1 MLLNLD
7 SIYKI
12 KKCDIFHLYIDVMTT
27 KSVIKSYIKE
37 TKKEVESGTISPNT
51 VTNRI
56 KPIKALLT
64 ANEIDISWK
73 LINKMY
79 PREVKSE
86 DRAYSR
92 EEIQKMLEHCTD
104 VLDKLI
110 ILMFSSA
117 GFRLEAWDYFCWK
130 DVIFFQNEE
139 DGQYKGAA
147 LRVYRGDPGRW

>member
-1 MLLNLD
+1 MHQ
-7 SIYKI
+7 K
-12 KKCDIFHLYIDVMTT
+12 
-27 KSVIKSYIKE
+27 
-37 TKKEVESGTISPNT
+37 
-51 VTNRI
+51 
-56 KPIKALLT
+56 
-64 ANEIDISWK
+64 
-73 LINKMY
+73 
-79 PREVKSE
+79 
-86 DRAYSR
+86 YSR

-147 LRVYRGDPGRW
+147 LRVYRGDPEEYWTFVTPETCNADETYAAMPQTDDTMTDATTYKVCVRMTDSAGNIGPDIMISSDDDCETFSFTFILRH